1 MSLQSLDRRRL
12 LMLGLMGPALASC
25 SGVGTF
31 NALVPYDWNSRTA
44 ATNVEFGP
52 DPRQRLDIYA
62 PRTQVRALPGV
73 LFIYGGSWSN
83 GSRSDYGFVGHA
95 LASHGFVTVI
105 ADYRLVPQVRFP
117 AFIEDAALATA
128 WIKSH
133 IAAYGGNPKSVF
145 VMGHSAGAYNA
156 AMVAL
161 DLKYAR
167 RAGIAGQPFRG
178 LIGLAGPYD
187 FLPFDVKATQE
198 AFGGWPQP
206 KETQPIIVA
215 NKFAPP
221 ALLLAGADDE
231 TVLPRNTRS
240 LSAKLRRLDVDVE
253 ERFYKGIGHAAVV
266 TSIAR
271 PLRGH
276 APVLDDV
283 IRFIRSRAV

>member
-1 MSLQSLDRRRL
+1 MPLQIFDRRRM
-12 LMLGLMGPALASC
+12 LMLGLMGSALASC
-25 SGVGTF
+25 SGVATF
-31 NALVPYDWNSRTA
+31 NALVPYDWNSRITA
-44 ATNVEFGP
+44 RNLEFGP
-52 DPRQRLDIYA
+52 DPRQRLDIYS
-62 PRTQVRALPGV
+62 PQTQLRELPVV
-73 LFIYGGSWSN
+73 LFIYGGSWNN
-83 GSRSDYGFVGHA
+83 GSCSDYGFIGHA
-95 LASHGFVTVI
+95 LASNGFVTVI
-105 ADYRLVPQVRFP
+105 ADYRLVPQVKFP
-117 AFIEDAALATA
+117 AFIDDAALATA

-145 VMGHSAGAYNA
+145 VMGHSSGAYNA

-187 FLPFDVKATQE
+187 FFPFEVKETQE
-198 AFGGWPQP
+198 AFGRWPKP
-206 KETQPIIVA
+206 NETQPILVA
-215 NKFAPP
+215 NKYVLP
-221 ALLLAGADDE
+221 ALLLAGANDQ
-231 TVLPRNTRS
+231 TVLPRNTRR
-240 LSAKLRRLDVDVE
+240 LSATLRRLGAEVD
-253 ERFYKGIGHAAVV
+253 ERIYEGIRHAAIL